1 MQEKSNEETFAVKNA
16 GTVFFLGV
24 SAVIFF
30 ILYFS
35 YEKLL
40 VDTQLF
46 GHYLELCTQLASQ
59 LLTAISVEH
68 QWIYGTED
76 LKTRLADGEL
86 GAFIDI
92 TKHSD
97 ASMICAV
104 LIACIAAWPG
114 NIVKKLGAVVLGV
127 AIILALNIVRI
138 AAMLVVDI
146 YAPLHFELY
155 STMILPGILIAAAVG
170 YFIFWI
176 IISGTH
182 PSD

>member
-16 GTVFFLGV
+16 GMILFLGV
-24 SAVIFF
+24 SAIIFF
-30 ILYFS
+30 LLYFS

-40 VDTQLF
+40 VDTPLF
-46 GHYLELCTQLASQ
+46 SHYLELCTQLASQ
-59 LLTAISVEH
+59 LLSVIGVEH

-97 ASMICAV
+97 ASMVYAI

-114 NIVKKLGAVVLGV
+114 NIAKKLAALALGV
-127 AIILALNIVRI
+127 AIMLALNIARI
-138 AAMLVVDI
+138 ASMLIVDI
-146 YAPLHFELY
+146 YVPLQFELY
-155 STMILPGILIAAAVG
+155 STMILPGILIAAAVA

-176 IISGTH
+176 RISGTH